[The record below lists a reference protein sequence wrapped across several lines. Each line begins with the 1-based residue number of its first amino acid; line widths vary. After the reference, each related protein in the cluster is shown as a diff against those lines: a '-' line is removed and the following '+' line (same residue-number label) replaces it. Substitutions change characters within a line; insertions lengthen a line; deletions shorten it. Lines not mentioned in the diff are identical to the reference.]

1 MFLNL
6 CCRITNSWFY
16 KNAMTIYISSAV
28 YFLCHCADRNHKIKT
43 LLVDDFFSKVL
54 EIHNKIEKTPTS
66 SVESRQSSHSDYGS
80 SRGGPISASHQL
92 YASPQSIVHRT
103 NSDTAEGLGSN
114 EKTLLKEL
122 CNVSYV
128 LS

>member
-1 MFLNL
+1 M
-6 CCRITNSWFY
+6 
-16 KNAMTIYISSAV
+16 
-28 YFLCHCADRNHKIKT
+28 
-43 LLVDDFFSKVL
+43 L

-66 SVESRQSSHSDYGS
+66 SVVSRQSSHSDYGS

-103 NSDTAEGLGSN
+103 NSDTVEGLGSN

-122 CNVSYV
+122 CNVSLYSLEHEQCYV
-128 LS
+128 NRVYSLKNGLFGGVYSNMIRLIILIYFKNLN